1 VSFSTTTVGFCES
14 QGPRRVVDILH
25 DVRHRVFAV
34 RTGMPEG
41 SHANEPGNDISEQ
54 LQALGDKLRAEKG
67 RPGNITAR
75 PR

>member
-1 VSFSTTTVGFCES
+1 
-14 QGPRRVVDILH
+14 
-25 DVRHRVFAV
+25 
-34 RTGMPEG
+34 MPEG